1 MTDQQDEIRSSLR
14 EFFTPTQPITLPD
27 LLTGR
32 MDVLARVYEDV
43 LLPSQHVLL
52 YGDRGVGKTSIACVV
67 SVLSGGMDDSPSVA
81 IVVSCDTTDTFSTIW
96 QKVLQEIRVPS
107 RSVGF
112 GRKEDAG
119 SATRITPPESLT
131 PNDIRVFVDS
141 YDKPLTVIIDEYDR
155 VLDKDTRRLMTDII
169 KMFSDY
175 STRCSLVLVG
185 VSQSVEELIDA
196 HQSITRNLDFVLC

>member
-1 MTDQQDEIRSSLR
+1 MLFR
-14 EFFTPTQPITLPD
+14 ERVHRLTVYTLF
-27 LLTGR
+27 
-32 MDVLARVYEDV
+32 ED
-43 LLPSQHVLL
+43 
-52 YGDRGVGKTSIACVV
+52 TS
-67 SVLSGGMDDSPSVA
+67 
-81 IVVSCDTTDTFSTIW
+81 
-96 QKVLQEIRVPS
+96 
-107 RSVGF
+107 
-112 GRKEDAG
+112 KEDAG

-141 YDKPLTVIIDEYDR
+141 CDKPLTVIIDEYDR

-196 HQSITRNLDFVLC
+196 HQSITRNLDFVHVEPMGTEQLAQIIENGFGKVGLESKVD